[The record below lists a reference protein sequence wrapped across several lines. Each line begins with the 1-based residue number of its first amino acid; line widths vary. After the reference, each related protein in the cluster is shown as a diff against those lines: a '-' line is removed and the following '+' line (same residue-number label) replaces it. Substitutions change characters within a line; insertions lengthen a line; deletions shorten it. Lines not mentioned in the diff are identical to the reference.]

1 MSYIINQHDTKNISA
16 QIMSAK
22 HVNFSR
28 VLCLYNF
35 QTNISHSEV
44 KIEIAKGL
52 RKDERM
58 IWERRGGPL
67 DGRVANSKGKQGKRD
82 TSNLTKLTLG
92 QARERRGPPSFLL
105 CQDGRERAWSECKCC
120 VGVNCVLFRISY
132 SCLLSDGSRKGW
144 GGKSR
149 AKSGQSWINWNV
161 HRPCE
166 AFVKNILKYIEY
178 IDRPCE
184 DSAKINYKKTI
195 ILIWHI
201 SDLFWVE
208 HRGHNLA
215 SWLLPNQS
223 DHSTRAKV
231 LHPPHAGEEQK
242 IYFLCDVQKYFS

>member
-1 MSYIINQHDTKNISA
+1 MGERGLEVS
-16 QIMSAK
+16 
-22 HVNFSR
+22 VNF
-28 VLCLYNF
+28 VLKC
-35 QTNISHSEV
+35 
-44 KIEIAKGL
+44 
-52 RKDERM
+52 
-58 IWERRGGPL
+58 
-67 DGRVANSKGKQGKRD
+67 
-82 TSNLTKLTLG
+82 KLC
-92 QARERRGPPSFLL
+92 FL
-105 CQDGRERAWSECKCC
+105 K
-120 VGVNCVLFRISY
+120 ISY
-132 SCLLSDGSRKGW
+132 SCLLSDGPRKGRR
-144 GGKSR
+144 GKSR

-201 SDLFWVE
+201 SDLFWAE

-242 IYFLCDVQKYFS
+242 RVFFCDLHKHFSRWILNRKFCCRSFPWFQSQPSSSRTVSTWTLFSATRTGSPP